1 MIEVFYDANCI
12 ICETEINYYRKKKL
26 SNKINWINISDY
38 NFDPS
43 KHQLENLPFK
53 KRLYAKKD
61 NQLYDGIDT
70 FLLIWETLEIWH
82 FMVKISKIKPIR
94 KIMDIG
100 YYFFTIIRPYLPKKH
115 KCNDNC
121 QIRH

>member
-12 ICETEINYYRKKKL
+12 ICDTEINYYRKKKL
-26 SNKINWINISDY
+26 SNKINWVNISSYD
-38 NFDPS
+38 FDPS
-43 KHQLENLPFK
+43 KYQIENLPFQ

-61 NQLYDGIDT
+61 NQLYDGIET
-70 FLLIWETLEIWH
+70 FLLIWETLEIWS

-94 KIMDIG
+94 KIMDVG
-100 YYFFTIIRPYLPKKH
+100 YYFFTIIRPYLPKRH

-121 QIRH
+121 QIKH